1 LTAGQRIDA
10 GRSEKIAA
18 RKSFS
23 QAARKSRDENLIAA
37 YASMAE
43 CRFVDAKAA
52 AVLSFIG
59 ALNRIFD
66 ANVQ

>member
-1 LTAGQRIDA
+1 MPDA
-10 GRSEKIAA
+10 QNEPQSEAA
-18 RKSFS
+18 S
-23 QAARKSRDENLIAA
+23 ARTEEDLGTENLIAA